1 MHPSSAFR
9 LPPSALLS
17 DTLAIWNA
25 GLAAVR
31 SDQLVRDALHVEGP
45 VLVIGDDEIPLRSLR
60 RIVVVGAGKAGAGMA
75 AAVEEVLGPQLAEE
89 KQLAG
94 WINVPADCVC
104 PLTRIRLHAAR
115 PAGVNEPTAA
125 GAAGTAEILKLVASL
140 TPDDLCLCLLSG
152 GGSALLPAP
161 VEAIT
166 LDDKLAV
173 TRHLSAAGANIEQL
187 NTVRK
192 QLSRIKGGGLARAC
206 RAGRLVSLIISDVLG
221 DPLDLIASGPTVED
235 PSGPEAALAVLQQF
249 SAREAGIPAAVFE
262 WLQRA
267 LVVPPLGG
275 KAGGGPPKG
284 RTTSARQPPVC
295 RVTNLVIGNNA
306 TAVDAAGVEAE
317 RRGYSHAM
325 ISAQQSEGA
334 AEEVGRHLAA
344 MARQMRDGAGTMYS
358 WSACGSGPDCLISG
372 GEPVVR
378 LVESSRRG
386 QGGRNQQLA
395 LAALES
401 FWEDGARNVAF
412 LSGGTDGEDG
422 PTDAAGAFFD
432 AGILQAAHEN
442 GLSPR
447 EFLARNDAYRFF
459 APLDALLKTGPTHTN
474 VCDLRVVCTRR
485 SD

>member
-1 MHPSSAFR
+1 MSHS
-9 LPPSALLS
+9 LVS
-17 DTLAIWNA
+17 DALAIWHA

-31 SDQLVRDALHVEGP
+31 SGRLVHEAMHVEGST
-45 VLVIGDDEIPLRSLR
+45 LIIEDEEIPLRNAR

-75 AAVEEVLGPQLAEE
+75 AAVEEVLGPRLAEE
-89 KQLAG
+89 KQLTG
-94 WINVPADCVC
+94 WINVPADCVR
-104 PLTRIRLHAAR
+104 PLKWIRLHAAR

-125 GAAGTAEILKLVASL
+125 GAAGAAEILRLVESL
-140 TPDDLCLCLLSG
+140 SADDLCLCLLSG

-166 LDDKLAV
+166 LEDKLAV

-206 RAGRLVSLIISDVLG
+206 RAGRLVSLVISDVLG

-235 PSGPEAALAVLQQF
+235 PSTPEAALAVLRQF
-249 SAREAGIPAAVFE
+249 SAREAGIPAAVFD
-262 WLQRA
+262 WLQRPQA
-267 LVVPPLGG
+267 QHCQ
-275 KAGGGPPKG
+275 
-284 RTTSARQPPVC
+284 SATC

-306 TAVDAAGVEAE
+306 TAVDAAGREAE
-317 RRGYSHAM
+317 QRGYSHAM
-325 ISAQQSEGA
+325 VSGRQSEGP

-344 MARQMRDGAGTMYS
+344 MARDMRGQR
-358 WSACGSGPDCLISG
+358 GPDCLISG

-378 LVESSRRG
+378 LVEASRRG

-395 LAALES
+395 LAALDS
-401 FWEDGARNVAF
+401 FWEDGARDVAF

-432 AGILQAAHEN
+432 AGILRAARAQ
-442 GLSPR
+442 GLSPP

-474 VCDLRVVCTRR
+474 VCDLRVVVVRQT
-485 SD
+485 